1 MSPVGYA
8 EFTKLAEA
16 LVMVSPLKVA
26 SVTVRKGVV
35 VVALTVTVDLVSG
48 FVGATRD
55 RPGVMVTT
63 SGVCGGSA
71 LKVSAVTVY
80 EPLAP
85 VREITWPE
93 TASVVPP
100 FGSVRDRLVAP
111 WASLDP
117 ADRSMVPAGLAS
129 KYTPADP
136 GSEPLLFRVKLS
148 PPLLPAAGETA

>member
-35 VVALTVTVDLVSG
+35 VVVLTVTVDLVSG

-63 SGVCGGSA
+63 SGVCGGTA

-85 VREITWPE
+85 VR
-93 TASVVPP
+93 
-100 FGSVRDRLVAP
+100 DDHL
-111 WASLDP
+111 
-117 ADRSMVPAGLAS
+117 AGDGKRRA
-129 KYTPADP
+129 T
-136 GSEPLLFRVKLS
+136 FRVGQGQ
-148 PPLLPAAGETA
+148 AGGPFVQGLILRTDPWCRQGWRRSTHQRTPDPSRCCLG